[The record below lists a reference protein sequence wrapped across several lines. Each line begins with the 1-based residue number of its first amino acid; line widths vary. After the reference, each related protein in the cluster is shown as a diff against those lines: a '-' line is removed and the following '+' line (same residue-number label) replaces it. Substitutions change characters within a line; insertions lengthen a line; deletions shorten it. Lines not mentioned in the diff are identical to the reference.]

1 MFQTNARALS
11 ELLTKANDGRLQL
24 PDFQRDYVW
33 EDEDVQSLL
42 SSVAKGYPIG
52 AFLSLE
58 TGGPINFKPRLLA
71 GVDTPTT
78 HYTTPEELL
87 LDGQQRI
94 TSLYQAIFSTEP
106 VITLNDRGKAIDRY
120 YYIDI
125 RQAILAGADIGK
137 ALIGVPRDR
146 VLRSNFGRTVELDLS
161 TKTNEFHNHA
171 FPINQ
176 VFPYPGDWLDEWEEY
191 WRNCDLPVREWKKE
205 FNLNVV
211 RKIQDYA
218 IPVIRLD
225 QNNGREA
232 ICLIFEK
239 VNTGGKPLD
248 TFELLTA
255 IYAAD
260 DFDLREDWYG
270 PLDNS
275 SPGRLARIVGFP
287 NSIEVLKGTNS
298 IYFLQACALVHTHED
313 RLRKQQAG
321 DEDRI
326 LPQVSCNRETLLAL
340 PLEAYTYLADDIEAG
355 FGEAASFLHEHKIIS
370 NDDIPYAPLLVGL
383 AATFAILA
391 RSERV
396 VSISDKDKITQWF
409 WTVTLGEAFGASTD
423 TVLARH
429 VPELVKW
436 IQDLSPAPTFL
447 NDIVFQ
453 QDRLKSLKSR
463 RSAAYKAIHV
473 LLMGYNLG
481 CKDFVTGKST
491 SVMTFFNDKI
501 NIHHIFPRAWCKKY
515 GIPADIFDSI
525 INKTPLSS
533 QSNKF
538 LRGDAPS
545 TYLRRIEKE
554 YNVAPDALDTI
565 LKTHLIDPRHLR
577 SDDFDAFFDARM
589 KALSRIISKAMD
601 KQVVVDGGNNETE
614 RDLEGHGEYV
624 DLENVEDPI
633 DEIYNGE
640 SAVVEFKSTLR
651 TNLHTHKPDKAMEY
665 AVLKTI
671 AGFLNTSGGRL
682 FIGVSDDG
690 RPIGLKADEFPE
702 QDKMML
708 HLTNLVNNRIGP
720 NAMTRIFPYF
730 SDFENCRILVVDT
743 RRSPSE
749 AYVTDG
755 NVQKFYIRTGSATV
769 ELTGSELVEYV
780 SNRFGR

>member
-11 ELLTKANDGRLQL
+11 DLLTEARNGQLQL

-33 EDEDVQSLL
+33 GDADVQSLL

-52 AFLSLE
+52 AFLSLK

-71 GVDTPTT
+71 GVAALDT
-78 HYTTPEELL
+78 HCTTPEELL

-94 TSLYQAIFSTEP
+94 TSLYQAIFSNQP
-106 VITLNDRGKAIDRY
+106 VITLNDRDKVIERY

-125 RQAILAGADIGK
+125 RQAVLAGADIGK

-146 VLRSNFGRTVELDLS
+146 ILRSNFGRSVELDLS
-161 TKTNEFHNHA
+161 TSKNEFHNHA

-191 WRNCDLPVREWKKE
+191 WRNRDCSVREWKKD

-225 QNNGREA
+225 QNNSREA

-270 PLDNS
+270 PLDKS
-275 SPGRLARIVGFP
+275 SPGRLARTVGFP
-287 NSIEVLKGTNS
+287 DRIEVLKGVNS
-298 IYFLQACALVHTHED
+298 IYFLQACALVHTYED

-321 DEDRI
+321 VEDRT

-340 PLEAYTYLADDIEAG
+340 PLEAYTHLADDIEAG

-383 AATFAILA
+383 AATFAILV
-391 RSERV
+391 RSGRV
-396 VSISDKDKITQWF
+396 VSIGDKDKITQWF
-409 WTVTLGEAFGASTD
+409 WTVTLGEAFGAATD

-436 IQDLSPAPTFL
+436 IQDPNPAPTFL
-447 NDIVFQ
+447 NEIVFQ

-501 NIHHIFPRAWCKKY
+501 NIHHIFPRAWCKKHN
-515 GIPADIFDSI
+515 IPADKFDSI

-545 TYLRRIEKE
+545 AYLRRVKKE
-554 YNVAPDALDTI
+554 YNLAPEALDAI
-565 LKTHLIDPRHLR
+565 LKTHLIEPKHLHC
-577 SDDFDAFFDARM
+577 DDFDAFFDARM
-589 KALSRIISKAMD
+589 KALSRIISNAMG
-601 KQVVVDGGNNETE
+601 KPVVMDVGNNETE
-614 RDLEGHGEYV
+614 RDLEDHSEY
-624 DLENVEDPI
+624 DELENAVDPI
-633 DEIYNGE
+633 DGIYNGE
-640 SAVVEFKSTLR
+640 SAVVEFKATLR
-651 TNLHTHKPDKAMEY
+651 TNLHTHKPDKKMEH
-665 AVLKTI
+665 AVLKTL
-671 AGFLNTSGGRL
+671 AGFLNTDGGKL

-690 RPIGLKADEFPE
+690 RPRGLEDDNFSD
-702 QDKMML
+702 QDKMMR
-708 HLTNLVNNRIGP
+708 HLTNIVNRRIGP
-720 NAMTRIFPYF
+720 NAMTCIFPYF
-730 SDFENCRILVVDT
+730 SDFENHQILVVDC
-743 RRSPSE
+743 RKSPSE
-749 AYVTDG
+749 AYVIDG
-755 NVQKFYIRTGSATV
+755 GVQKFYIRTGSATV
-769 ELTGSELVEYV
+769 ELTGSDLVEYV
-780 SNRFGR
+780 SNRFGQ